1 MKCKC
6 CISEQLNVLM
16 SFVIV
21 LTTYKHKRRGNV
33 SVIKMQVMQ
42 QPGSLERVLRV
53 IRHRGFSLLDLSV
66 NGTLDNQIFSLMV
79 MVSGERPLSFLTKQ
93 LNKLIDVSDL
103 KVSEKKVS
111 EQIVNKPTENQQ
123 NEKLQAFNEK
133 RDELNGVNCH
143 YASTA

>member
-1 MKCKC
+1 M
-6 CISEQLNVLM
+6 
-16 SFVIV
+16 
-21 LTTYKHKRRGNV
+21 

-79 MVSGERPLSFLTKQ
+79 MVSGDRPLSFLTKQ

-103 KVSEKKVS
+103 KVSEK
-111 EQIVNKPTENQQ
+111 IVNKPTENQQ
-123 NEKLQAFNEK
+123 NENQQASNEK